1 MSKIF
6 LHGLLIIALFNNVYA
21 GVPNENG
28 ETLYTNEISNEKTNT
43 NQIHK
48 NPFVEKQNTND
59 TNINNEHA
67 AAPAMINGVTPY
79 GDITN
84 TTNNITTLQNS
95 NSNQSNII
103 TTPSNANQKSIN
115 KNESVQNVNKNIAD
129 INKRSQQL
137 NAATDLNTDN
147 NLKELIS
154 KMIKAMND
162 MKSQQEM
169 NTKIIKDAKELQENS
184 KTQTDALM
192 KKFNDVN
199 LKVLKIGTTKH
210 LMFGD
215 QIRKPN
221 NNSSPSKMAKLPVMV
236 PNNIIYPSKD
246 PRTKYKLNKRLK
258 QQQMQQAMYNNS
270 FNYNSSQY
278 DNTNQQT

>member
-6 LHGLLIIALFNNVYA
+6 LHGLLIIALFNNLYA

-28 ETLYTNEISNEKTNT
+28 EMLYTNKISNERTNT
-43 NQIHK
+43 NQINK

-59 TNINNEHA
+59 TNINDEHA
-67 AAPAMINGVTPY
+67 AAPALINGVTPY
-79 GDITN
+79 GDVNN
-84 TTNNITTLQNS
+84 TPNNITTLQNS
-95 NSNQSNII
+95 NSNQSNIT
-103 TTPSNANQKSIN
+103 TTPSNAKQKSIN
-115 KNESVQNVNKNIAD
+115 KNESVQNMNKNTAD
-129 INKRSQQL
+129 INKISQQL

-154 KMIKAMND
+154 KMMKYMND
-162 MKSQQEM
+162 IVKQQEI
-169 NTKIIKDAKELQENS
+169 NTQIINDAKKLQDDS
-184 KTQTDALM
+184 KTKTDEIV
-192 KKFNDVN
+192 KNFNDVN

-246 PRTKYKLNKRLK
+246 PRTKYQLNKRLK
-258 QQQMQQAMYNNS
+258 QKQMQQAVYNNS
-270 FNYNSSQY
+270 LNYNSSQY
-278 DNTNQQT
+278 NNTNQQT